1 MFNRWLV
8 SVGKLKE
15 AEEIV
20 RQGATFN
27 KISLPQDFQL
37 TTGNNNK
44 PTEARHTVLDLMRSP
59 NMRAKTII
67 LYYNWFVNTFSYY
80 GLSLNMGSLTG
91 GSSIYFN
98 FSLMSLMEVP
108 AYIAAML
115 LVLYYGRRVPYA
127 MSLIIYGSSLV
138 VIMLVPVDTFSND
151 WPITVL
157 SLVSKLAITFSF
169 GVVFLYTAELFPT
182 ELRTTGLGSAN
193 FVGKNS

>member
-1 MFNRWLV
+1 M

-15 AEEIV
+15 AEAVV
-20 RQGATFN
+20 RQGASYN
-27 KISLPQDFQL
+27 KMSLPQDFQL
-37 TTGNNNK
+37 TTGNNNN
-44 PTEARHTVLDLMRSP
+44 TGDTGEQGRHTVLDLMRSP
-59 NMRAKTII
+59 NMRAKTVI

-91 GSSIYFN
+91 GTNIYFN
-98 FSLMSLMEVP
+98 FTLMSLMEVP

-115 LVLYYGRRVPYA
+115 LVLHYGRRVPYS
-127 MSLIIYGSSLV
+127 MSLIIYGASLI
-138 VIMLVPVDTFSND
+138 VIMLVPAASWSV
-151 WPITVL
+151 TVL

-193 FVGKNS
+193 FVGKN